1 MSLQLFSKPSN
12 RWIMGLAIAATA
24 ITGASVFYG
33 VSQFVKPQPVVQQ
46 TVTPFKPTKP
56 SKVTALG
63 RLEPQ
68 TELLK
73 LSCKNAVML
82 VK

>member
-46 TVTPFKPTKP
+46 TVTPSKP